1 MRTTRILVR
10 GASAVAGFVGA
21 AAAVAPDSRIGRT
34 ARSLADRLARAAR
47 YFSSSTPG
55 LLYRLAG
62 RRPDPDV
69 SDETLADRI
78 RSELGPL
85 QRRLD
90 TPRVRVMV
98 DDRIAILHGDVPDE
112 RAARMIEKATL
123 RVSGVQGIESH
134 LHPGLARGDTRPS
147 EGRAAGQP
155 RSAALTALLT
165 AARDAGADDDHA
177 AVHAV
182 LCGFTGRIPDDEREQ
197 LTVHL
202 PTDVRMLAGPPKL
215 SGERGR
221 VRKVEQLVSMIVEE
235 GGVPPD
241 RAEGITRSVLGALRR
256 LVPEESA
263 DIAAVLPPELRE
275 LWEKATVH

>member
-1 MRTTRILVR
+1 MRTTRALVR
-10 GASAVAGFVGA
+10 GAGAVAGAVGA
-21 AAAVAPDSRIGRT
+21 AAAFAPQSRVGRT
-34 ARSLADRLARAAR
+34 ARSFADRLARDAR

-55 LLYRLAG
+55 LVYRLSG

-69 SDETLADRI
+69 PDDVLADRV

-112 RAARMIEKATL
+112 HAARTIEKATL
-123 RVSGVQGIESH
+123 RVSGVLGIESH

-147 EGRAAGQP
+147 EGRSAPQP
-155 RSAALTALLT
+155 QSAALTSLL
-165 AARDAGADDDHA
+165 AAAQDAGADDDRG

-182 LCGFTGRIPDDEREQ
+182 LCGFTGRIPEDEREQ
-197 LTVHL
+197 LMVHL
-202 PTDVRMLAGPPKL
+202 PNDVRAVAGPPKT

-221 VRKVEQLVSMIVEE
+221 VRRVEELVAMIVAQ
-235 GGVPPD
+235 GVPTD
-241 RAEGITRSVLGALRR
+241 RAEGITRSVLAALRR

-263 DIAAVLPPELRE
+263 DVAAVLPPELRD
-275 LWEKATVH
+275 LWEKAAVS